1 MNRFFFLL
9 LLLSGKGLGQLRFS
23 EQSIDLGSIEEAYE
37 IRGDIVLS
45 NPSAGKI
52 FLMRADADQGVKI
65 YTSKK
70 TLQPNDTCLLVIS
83 FIPEHK
89 GKFRKKIQLVSSD
102 RGTPY
107 ELLLSGHLSR
117 VKVDDKTA
125 CVYFG
130 RQKPPAGTIREIPPP
145 SAGGPV
151 TGTPPPVPP
160 ANPEPVRLP
169 AVSAPPPVSS
179 VPPPGPQDP
188 FSEADYKPNN
198 ILFLVDVSSSMR
210 DSLKLPV
217 MKTALHTLIDA
228 VRAIDT
234 ITFVTYAGKVRVIQE
249 AVSGADKATL
259 HELVDSLKARGMTAG
274 RTAILFSQQLAQK
287 HFIEHGNNQII
298 VATDG
303 EFRFEQADFQ
313 TWKNRQAG
321 KKIVMSTVAFGEDKA
336 ALKNLKELARKGEG
350 SFIHIRQKAGSE
362 GTLLEEIKLRSRKS

>member
-52 FLMRADADQGVKI
+52 FLMRADADHGVKI

-130 RQKPPAGTIREIPPP
+130 RQKPPA
-145 SAGGPV
+145 SV
-151 TGTPPPVPP
+151 T
-160 ANPEPVRLP
+160 A
-169 AVSAPPPVSS
+169 
-179 VPPPGPQDP
+179 
-188 FSEADYKPNN
+188 
-198 ILFLVDVSSSMR
+198 
-210 DSLKLPV
+210 
-217 MKTALHTLIDA
+217 
-228 VRAIDT
+228 
-234 ITFVTYAGKVRVIQE
+234 
-249 AVSGADKATL
+249 
-259 HELVDSLKARGMTAG
+259 
-274 RTAILFSQQLAQK
+274 
-287 HFIEHGNNQII
+287 
-298 VATDG
+298 
-303 EFRFEQADFQ
+303 
-313 TWKNRQAG
+313 
-321 KKIVMSTVAFGEDKA
+321 
-336 ALKNLKELARKGEG
+336 
-350 SFIHIRQKAGSE
+350 
-362 GTLLEEIKLRSRKS
+362 